1 MRRQI
6 WDDPISVEN
15 PETGIV
21 RRIKTV
27 RAAKAMLHR
36 FWPSYHGSQYWLAE
50 KACNDSLSGKTDP
63 LSARK
68 AFIAAAVEAH
78 LHIHG

>member
-1 MRRQI
+1 MRRQTLN
-6 WDDPISVEN
+6 DPISIEN

-27 RAAKAMLHR
+27 RAAKAMLDR
-36 FWPSYHGSQYWLAE
+36 FWPSYHGSQYWRAE
-50 KACNDSLSGKTDP
+50 KACDDSLAGKADP
-63 LSARK
+63 VAARK

-78 LHIHG
+78 LHIH